1 MKPPMLFLVL
11 LSLVFSCKS
20 EYSDLIMTE
29 KDLIPEGVAYNKST
43 DEIYLG
49 STYKQKI
56 LSIDKDKKIKTIFNQ
71 SNFNT
76 LSPIGMEVDN
86 LNQILWVCAAETPIV
101 NESNTQKWNTAILSF
116 DLSNKKLLAEFKLEE
131 DQKQRFFN
139 DITISDQGRVFIT
152 ESVESKIYT
161 INDGFQI
168 VLFMDLEP
176 YSFANGIVYY
186 APQNTL
192 FIATE
197 QGLVRLDVE
206 SKDHFLMENNTT
218 INAFSIDG
226 LAIFEDFFIAHQ
238 STRVTKFYFNEKLTS
253 LIRAEIL
260 DSGKEYDSSTTGEI
274 GDGFYHYIVN
284 SQIRSGIDQSL
295 KSIKPMDSLEN
306 VIIRSIKLK

>member
-1 MKPPMLFLVL
+1 MNPPMLFLVL
-11 LSLVFSCKS
+11 LFLVLSCKS
-20 EYSDLIMTE
+20 EYSDLILTE
-29 KDLIPEGVAYNKST
+29 KDLIPEGVAYNTLT

-168 VLFMDLEP
+168 VLFVDLEP
-176 YSFANGIVYY
+176 YSFANGIAYY

-206 SKDHFLMENNTT
+206 SKDHFLMENKTT